1 MAETAAPA
9 KKFSFFSSRADRRK
23 HAKML
28 FIILVLAA
36 CCAASGYIY
45 QNTMR
50 VLEERN
56 EALVNTV
63 ALPDAA
69 SIKEAKELGETGRE
83 FVLVSRSYN
92 SVMQTALLAEIS
104 GRFPVA
110 TPGALADYA
119 DELMGKPEEDVY
131 VPLDDELV
139 PPSVEVVA
147 VMISGADRIAMINVL
162 GEDTSLVVRTGAR
175 FSSGTAQI
183 TKINEEG
190 VTFTWMGKTYSV
202 GL

>member
-1 MAETAAPA
+1 MADTSTLT
-9 KKFSFFSSRADRRK
+9 KRFSLFSSRADRRK
-23 HAKML
+23 QTKML
-28 FIILVLAA
+28 TIILVLAI
-36 CCAASGYIY
+36 CCAASFYVY
-45 QNTMR
+45 KNTMR
-50 VLEERN
+50 ILDERN

-69 SIKEAKELGETGRE
+69 SIKEAKELSETGSE

-119 DELMGKPEEDVY
+119 DELMGKPEEEVY